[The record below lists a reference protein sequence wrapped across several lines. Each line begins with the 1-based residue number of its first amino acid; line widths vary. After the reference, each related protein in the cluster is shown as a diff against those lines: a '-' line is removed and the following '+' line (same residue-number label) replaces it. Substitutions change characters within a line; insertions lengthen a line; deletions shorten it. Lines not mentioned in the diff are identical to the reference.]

1 MRRPLLRW
9 LLCAAAAAAILS
21 VYVLHQKVIG
31 AFWPASAAG
40 GGDVGHEG
48 PYHSSLYRDRPR
60 SNDEHSIRRTPGE
73 EQLLHAFDAAED
85 DDNGRISRH
94 EMEVLRRSPA
104 RRPGYAANSNS
115 TYFGY
120 VMRDLA
126 ARLLSRH
133 TIVEGEDSNVLVVS
147 KDFVPSSSSSS
158 RQQVSTTSPT
168 IEPTIELIV
177 NASVGPSF
185 VQYATK
191 EGHRVHSVGIRN
203 GGNTTYELTAWWEA
217 QGSSVSGPPRSIR
230 LALFDPPAGSENA
243 LASEVVSRILTK
255 VPIKYIIFRASASEM
270 AKKHGANEFI
280 FSGVESVISLAEMD
294 YRISLLSSSHS
305 LELFKPNELIGR
317 GSASEFLRL
326 GAEKAVESG
335 TGTFTSYLFA
345 TKGLDLAI
353 PSQREYM
360 ATLSAGKVR
369 VDKLTG
375 DCILSLKSCKS
386 EARLEFSVGAGGEK
400 VSAIASKNRSNLSA
414 KELLGAVS
422 VFCANEAV
430 VDPNRIDRVWISGS
444 SIEVSEAV
452 CVHINNCGGKRGAS
466 SCATRIITP
475 AETRKASP
483 QESKESQSG
492 PPNLLLVDIDSMSRR
507 LFDQTLPGT
516 RALLDYL
523 GFASF
528 DRYTPTTLVD
538 QNITFQSNHWIWDDL
553 RDRGY
558 AMFRAQDRCVRKG
571 DVAPSL
577 APNATHGS
585 ALHEMYCFD
594 FERPNCIA
602 GKPAASYLSGHAA
615 EFMTEYGQKGGR
627 PWAAFLSFTD
637 SQEDTNVLAAALDE
651 PIASFLA
658 AWRNGRPQDFDN
670 TLVVVV
676 SNRGLSHG
684 SYVQTRQGRQERANP
699 ILFIKLPLSY
709 NDARNALRAN
719 KDLWTSPLDAYA
731 TFRHVLFKEGKGIE
745 LGSYQRVNAEGLSLL
760 NPLPDERQECRGSRA
775 TPQYLCDILDQ
786 KRQDDEYN
794 NDTTEMV
801 SPASMLSYYA
811 DIPRSQKETREM
823 CPHGN
828 PLSGAELHDRA
839 FVSPCKCATSHR
851 GWYDCLHHPWKG
863 NSKTVE
869 FSHEHFAFVDCPNRT
884 LSFETRVE
892 RDPSLVRRS
901 QQQRSKENG
910 GLPPSILFIEV
921 DSASVAYANR
931 HLPQTREFLSE
942 HRIEENDRGELV
954 CKSGICAVDLSN
966 RFTVTGP
973 NSISNQVRTLIG
985 LLERLVCLTM
995 I

>member
-1 MRRPLLRW
+1 MET
-9 LLCAAAAAAILS
+9 
-21 VYVLHQKVIG
+21 
-31 AFWPASAAG
+31 
-40 GGDVGHEG
+40 D
-48 PYHSSLYRDRPR
+48 
-60 SNDEHSIRRTPGE
+60 E
-73 EQLLHAFDAAED
+73 EQLLHALPPPTKFDAAKD

-94 EMEVLRRSPA
+94 EMEILRRSPA

-147 KDFVPSSSSSS
+147 KDFVSSSSS
-158 RQQVSTTSPT
+158 RQQVFTTSPT
-168 IEPTIELIV
+168 IEELIV

-185 VQYATK
+185 VRYATK
-191 EGHRVHSVGIRN
+191 EGHQVHSVGISN
-203 GGNTTYELTAWWEA
+203 GRDATNELTAWWEA

-243 LASEVVSRILTK
+243 LASEVVSRILSK
-255 VPIKYIIFRASASEM
+255 VSIKYIIFRVSASGM
-270 AKKHGANEFI
+270 VTKYGDNEFI
-280 FSGVESVISLAEMD
+280 FSGVESVISLADMD
-294 YRISLLSSSHS
+294 YKISLLSSSHS
-305 LELFKPNELIGR
+305 LKWFQPNALIGR
-317 GSASEFLRL
+317 DSASEFLRR
-326 GAEKAVESG
+326 GAGKAAETG
-335 TGTFTSYLFA
+335 DGTFTSYLFA

-353 PSQREYM
+353 PSQREYI

-369 VDKLTG
+369 VDKSTG

-400 VSAIASKNRSNLSA
+400 LSAIASNRSNLSA
-414 KELLGAVS
+414 KELFGGVS
-422 VFCANEAV
+422 VFCANKAV

-466 SCATRIITP
+466 ACATRIITP
-475 AETRKASP
+475 TETHKASH
-483 QESKESQSG
+483 QESKETPSR

-516 RALLDYL
+516 RDLLDYL

-528 DRYTPTTLVD
+528 DRYTPTTLLD
-538 QNITFQSNHWIWDDL
+538 QNMTFQSNHWIWDDL

-558 AMFRAQDRCVRKG
+558 AMFRAEDRCVRKG
-571 DVAPSL
+571 DLAPSL

-585 ALHEMYCFD
+585 ALHEMHCFD

-602 GKPAASYLSGHAA
+602 GKPAASHLSRHAA
-615 EFMTEYGQKGGR
+615 QFMTEYGQKGSR
-627 PWAAFLSFTD
+627 PWAAILSFTD

-658 AWRNGRPQDFDN
+658 AWRNGRPRDFDN

-676 SNRGLSHG
+676 SNRGLTHG

-699 ILFIKLPLSY
+699 ILFMKLPLSY
-709 NDARNALRAN
+709 NNEDARNALRAN
-719 KDLWTSPLDAYA
+719 KDLWISPLDAYA
-731 TFRHVLFKEGKGIE
+731 TFRHVLFKEGKGLG

-760 NPLPDERQECRGSRA
+760 NRLPDERQECRGSRA

-786 KRQDDEYN
+786 KRPDDEYN

-823 CPHGN
+823 CPEGN
-828 PLSGAELHDRA
+828 PLSGAELHDST

-869 FSHEHFAFVDCPNRT
+869 FSHEYFAFVDCPNRT

-901 QQQRSKENG
+901 QEERSKENG
-910 GLPPSILFIEV
+910 GLPPNILFIEV
-921 DSASVAYANR
+921 DSASVAYADR

-942 HRIEENDRGELV
+942 HRIEENNDRGKLV
-954 CKSGICAVDLSN
+954 CKSSICAVDLSN

-973 NSISNQVRTLIG
+973 NSISNQVRKLIG
-985 LLERLVCLTM
+985 LLECLMLHDDHTTFSPCQRQLYFDSCFQNLCVGVCSCWMCYIASRRRMQNHQSRWTVQ
-995 I
+995 

>member
-1 MRRPLLRW
+1 
-9 LLCAAAAAAILS
+9 
-21 VYVLHQKVIG
+21 
-31 AFWPASAAG
+31 
-40 GGDVGHEG
+40 
-48 PYHSSLYRDRPR
+48 
-60 SNDEHSIRRTPGE
+60 
-73 EQLLHAFDAAED
+73 
-85 DDNGRISRH
+85 
-94 EMEVLRRSPA
+94 
-104 RRPGYAANSNS
+104 
-115 TYFGY
+115 
-120 VMRDLA
+120 
-126 ARLLSRH
+126 
-133 TIVEGEDSNVLVVS
+133 
-147 KDFVPSSSSSS
+147 
-158 RQQVSTTSPT
+158 
-168 IEPTIELIV
+168 
-177 NASVGPSF
+177 
-185 VQYATK
+185 
-191 EGHRVHSVGIRN
+191 
-203 GGNTTYELTAWWEA
+203 
-217 QGSSVSGPPRSIR
+217 
-230 LALFDPPAGSENA
+230 
-243 LASEVVSRILTK
+243 

-270 AKKHGANEFI
+270 VKKYGDNEFI

-294 YRISLLSSSHS
+294 YKISLLSSSHS
-305 LELFKPNELIGR
+305 LELFQPNALIGR

-326 GAEKAVESG
+326 GAEKAAGSG

-369 VDKLTG
+369 VDKSTG

-386 EARLEFSVGAGGEK
+386 EARLEFSVGVGGET
-400 VSAIASKNRSNLSA
+400 VSAIASNRSNLSA
-414 KELLGAVS
+414 KELLGSVS
-422 VFCANEAV
+422 IFCANRA
-430 VDPNRIDRVWISGS
+430 VDPNRIDRVWMSGS

-452 CVHINNCGGKRGAS
+452 CVHIHNCGGKRGAS
-466 SCATRIITP
+466 ACATRIITP
-475 AETRKASP
+475 AETDKGSP
-483 QESKESQSG
+483 HESKEISSRS
-492 PPNLLLVDIDSMSRR
+492 PNLLLVDIDSMSRR
-507 LFDQTLPGT
+507 LFDQTLPET
-516 RALLDYL
+516 RALLDNL

-538 QNITFQSNHWIWDDL
+538 QNMTFQSNHWIWDDL
-553 RDRGY
+553 RVRGY
-558 AMFRAQDRCVRKG
+558 AMFRAEDRCVRKG
-571 DVAPSL
+571 NLAPSL

-602 GKPAASYLSGHAA
+602 GKTAASHLSGHAA
-615 EFMTEYGQKGGR
+615 QFMTEYGREGGR

-658 AWRNGRPQDFDN
+658 AWKNGRPRDFDN

-699 ILFIKLPLSY
+699 ILFMKLPLSY
-709 NDARNALRAN
+709 NNEDAKNALRAN

-731 TFRHVLFKEGKGIE
+731 TFRHVLFKEAIGAR
-745 LGSYQRVNAEGLSLL
+745 SDQRLNAEGLSLL
-760 NPLPDERQECRGSRA
+760 NPLPDERQECRGSRV

-786 KRQDDEYN
+786 KRPNDDQD

-823 CPHGN
+823 CPQGN
-828 PLSGAELHDRA
+828 PLSGAELHDRT
-839 FVSPCKCATSHR
+839 FVSTCKCATSHR
-851 GWYDCLHHPWKG
+851 GWYDCLHHPWKE
-863 NSKTVE
+863 NSKAVE
-869 FSHEHFAFVDCPNRT
+869 FSHEYFAFVDCPNRT

-910 GLPPSILFIEV
+910 GLPPNILFIEV
-921 DSASVAYANR
+921 DSVSVAYADR

-942 HRIEENDRGELV
+942 HRIEENDQGKLV

-973 NSISNQVRTLIG
+973 NSISNQVSTLVG
-985 LLERLVCLTM
+985 LLLDRLMLHDDLTTFSPCQSPPLF
-995 I
+995 